1 MREKVHDIVAVA
13 ALQIDA
19 EAHNTLRLPEQEAG
33 PTYLR
38 LRRDLQRI
46 RDAATGVRYVY
57 TMVPNADGQIM
68 FILDAETNPEEI
80 AHLGDLYD
88 DASETLKANFNSL
101 DKPLVEQDFYTD
113 RWGTW
118 LTAYAPFYTSDGK
131 RAGVLGIDI
140 ENSNIQT
147 RERYLLLA
155 SLPISFAV
163 IFAVLIFS
171 WLVAY
176 RLSTTPRTALQS

>member
-1 MREKVHDIVAVA
+1 MVDRITSQQPEHSPVALGKRIFVSLTLLVLIISSLMTGVYYWQYQDQLRQEMREKLHDIVAVA

-57 TMVPNADGQIM
+57 TMVPNADGQIV

-88 DASETLKANFNSL
+88 DASETLKANFNTL

-113 RWGTW
+113 KWGTW
-118 LTAYAPFYTSDGK
+118 LTAYAPF
-131 RAGVLGIDI
+131 
-140 ENSNIQT
+140 
-147 RERYLLLA
+147 
-155 SLPISFAV
+155 
-163 IFAVLIFS
+163 
-171 WLVAY
+171 
-176 RLSTTPRTALQS
+176 